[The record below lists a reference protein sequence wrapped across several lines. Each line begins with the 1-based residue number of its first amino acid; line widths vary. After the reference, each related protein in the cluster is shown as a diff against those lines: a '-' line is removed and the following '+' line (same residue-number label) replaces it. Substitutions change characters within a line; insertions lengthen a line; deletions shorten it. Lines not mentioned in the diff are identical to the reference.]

1 MKVSRI
7 SFPFNSPEQGTSEGR
22 VYLDMVDG
30 VLHLVTSEGST
41 AVGDVPVTYSSA
53 ELTDATAAGI
63 AMFTAA
69 NAAAQLAL
77 ISGASKYLTIVE
89 DTAEDLVVGLANH
102 ANFIRKNFATACTVT
117 IPKQTVVA
125 WVAGSYFTVTNA
137 GEGTLTI
144 TPVDGT
150 VTILG
155 SDEVVTGKTVKVVR
169 TAANEWTCI
178 PYA

>member
-7 SFPFNSPEQGTSEGR
+7 AFPVNSPNTGTAAGR
-22 VYLDMVDG
+22 VYLDMIDG
-30 VLHLVTSEGST
+30 VLNIVTSEGAT
-41 AVGDVPVTYSSA
+41 PVGDVPVTYASDD
-53 ELTDATAAGI
+53 LTDATAAGI

-77 ISGASKYLTIVE
+77 LSGASKYLTIVE

-102 ANFIRKNFATACTVT
+102 ANFIRKDFATACTIT
-117 IPKQTVVA
+117 IPKQAVVT
-125 WVAGSYFTVTNA
+125 WIAGSYFEVTNA
-137 GEGTLTI
+137 GAGTLTI
-144 TPVDGT
+144 TPVDVD

-155 SDEVVTGKTVKVVR
+155 TDEVLTGKTVKVVR